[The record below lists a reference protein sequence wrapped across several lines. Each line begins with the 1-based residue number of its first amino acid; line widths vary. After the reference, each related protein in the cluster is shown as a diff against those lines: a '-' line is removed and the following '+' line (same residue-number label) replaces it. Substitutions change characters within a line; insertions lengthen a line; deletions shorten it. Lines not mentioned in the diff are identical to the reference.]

1 MKQWVVCL
9 CLGGFMA
16 AAAVAEVSLW
26 DRYPGIPDTGASYV
40 TLGADAGN
48 SLATLIIEEAG
59 FQDNNAFGIY
69 DLSNG
74 QIRKLQLFG
83 GSDDAVKTVQVNF
96 LDGYAW
102 IDGMKNQTITALGT
116 TFGFYL
122 QNRVNPESGIFYS
135 DIALNGDHFDHSAIL
150 LSPLGGVIVGFE
162 DLRNGGDRDYNDL
175 IVHITG
181 VTPIPAPGALLL
193 AGLGTALV
201 LRRKQRH
208 KN

>member
-1 MKQWVVCL
+1 MKCWSLCL
-9 CLGGFMA
+9 CIGGFMA
-16 AAAVAEVSLW
+16 AAAMAEVSLQ
-26 DRYPGIPDTGASYV
+26 DRYPGIPDTGAAYV

-69 DLSNG
+69 DLSSG
-74 QIRKLQLFG
+74 RIRKLELFE
-83 GSDDAVKTVQVNF
+83 GSDDPVQSVQVNF

-102 IDGMKNQTITALGT
+102 IDGMKNQTITRMST

-122 QNRVNPESGIFYS
+122 QNKINPESGTFFS
-135 DIALNGDHFDHSAIL
+135 DIALNRDGVDHSAIL
-150 LSPLGGVIVGFE
+150 LSPMGGVIVGLE
-162 DLRNGGDRDYNDL
+162 DLRGGGDRDYNDL
-175 IVHITG
+175 IVHVAG

-201 LRRKQRH
+201 LSRRQKI
-208 KN
+208 K